1 MLFGV
6 VYTFRNAT
14 EEREKRGLQLFT
26 NWTPPQGF
34 EFKAHYALADGSG
47 GIAIVEAS
55 SSEVMYEAN
64 APFTGF
70 IDFKISPVVDMSA
83 AVPILQKTNA
93 WRDSVC

>member
-6 VYTFRNAT
+6 IYTFRNAT
-14 EEREKRGLQLFT
+14 EESEKRGLQLFT

-34 EFKAHYALADGSG
+34 EFKSHYACADGSG

-55 SSEVMYEAN
+55 SPEAIYEAN
-64 APFTGF
+64 TPFTSF
-70 IDFKISPVVDMSA
+70 VDFKISPIVEISA

-93 WRDSVC
+93 WRDSVS